1 MLTTIAIILTVINVL
16 IMLMNGIMLV
26 VKHGLNDD
34 YEKASKLASEKDY
47 LCLAS
52 AMSQV
57 LTDRNVLIM
66 LMIGIVL
73 VNCHY
78 LS

>member
-1 MLTTIAIILTVINVL
+1 MKIFWKVDK
-16 IMLMNGIMLV
+16 GIQPT
-26 VKHGLNDD
+26 NDD